1 MRSTLLSFAFRVFCQ
16 ISVIILPYFLFDKG
30 IYGHYIYVYS
40 LSQLLAYV
48 LDFGFSLYVLRA
60 KPKGRFFR
68 RTLRRLNA
76 RDTVYVALGAL
87 LCCLYPTFV
96 PYIAGTVVGALWVGR
111 LAKARI
117 THGVKVE
124 GVSLCVNVL
133 GILIAL
139 GICFGL
145 KLSNSVEIFL
155 AVVVVPRIAALI
167 TVFSLSLLEDKPR
180 LHIETRYYPR
190 SFAKDVYWLYPYAV
204 QGVFT
209 AATMNVDTLIMTGLG
224 ASPVIIADV
233 KLLMTLIGGLSMP
246 VDIIGQY
253 KISSGSNEAEYS
265 QRFKK
270 FSHYE
275 KITVLLAALAS
286 AVAAVALVR
295 FKGLPLLTFAILP
308 ASVWLRSKTIIIA
321 NFLTMSGRSGQSSRI
336 MKQVVANL
344 IYWGLLVFGAVLN
357 SLHVYLIA
365 ILILSIS
372 HYALMR
378 TPNVAGKPT

>member
-30 IYGHYIYVYS
+30 TYGHYIYIYS

-60 KPKGRFFR
+60 KPTGRFFKR
-68 RTLRRLNA
+68 ILRRLNT
-76 RDTVYVALGAL
+76 RDTAYVALGAL

-96 PYIAGTVVGALWVGR
+96 PYITGTVVGALWVGR

-117 THGVKVE
+117 TLGVKLE
-124 GVSLCVNVL
+124 GISLCVNAL

-139 GICFGL
+139 GICFWL
-145 KLSNSVEIFL
+145 ERDNSAEVFL
-155 AVVVVPRIAALI
+155 AVVVVPRVAALI
-167 TVFSLSLLEDKPR
+167 TAFTLSLLADKPR
-180 LHIETRYYPR
+180 LHIEAYYRPR
-190 SFAKDVYWLYPYAV
+190 SFIKDVYWLYPYAV
-204 QGVFT
+204 QGIFT

-253 KISSGSNEAEYS
+253 KISSSSDEAEYS

-270 FSHYE
+270 LLHYE
-275 KITVLLAALAS
+275 RITVLLATLAS
-286 AVAAVALVR
+286 VVATMALVR
-295 FKGLPLLTFAILP
+295 FKGVPLLTFAILP
-308 ASVWLRSKTIIIA
+308 ISVWLRSKTIIIA

-336 MKQVVANL
+336 TKQVAANL
-344 IYWGLLVFGAVLN
+344 IYWTLLVIGAALN
-357 SLHVYLIA
+357 SLHVYLVA

-378 TPNVAGKPT
+378 MPSVTGKAI